1 MDANEIKSL
10 KRLFSA
16 VRKLPAFAEASLHV
30 RSIRDHGH
38 CLFSSQGYIIRINK
52 ALTYSEAVYTLAH
65 ELAHILV
72 DMENKH
78 GAIFGVMEEALRNVL
93 FILTQQL
100 QVEINNS
107 SCPSVTAQPDRE
119 N

>member
-1 MDANEIKSL
+1 MEIKSL
-10 KRLFSA
+10 KKLFSA
-16 VRKLPAFAEASLHV
+16 VRKLPAFADASLH
-30 RSIRDHGH
+30 IRPIKDHGQ
-38 CLFSSQGYIIRINK
+38 CLFSSRGYIIRINK
-52 ALTYSEAVYTLAH
+52 SLTYSEAVYTLAH

-100 QVEINNS
+100 QSGIKSNNS
-107 SCPSVTAQPDRE
+107 TYAASQTNVE